1 MDWTKVTNNAE
12 VKKLLEQR
20 TEIENKVKAID
31 ENALIMYELELLS
44 MPRVSGFKNNRN
56 CNCGGHET
64 YKTPGGLVRCKDCGA
79 VR

>member
-44 MPRVSGFKNNRN
+44 MPRVSGFK
-56 CNCGGHET
+56 
-64 YKTPGGLVRCKDCGA
+64 K
-79 VR
+79 